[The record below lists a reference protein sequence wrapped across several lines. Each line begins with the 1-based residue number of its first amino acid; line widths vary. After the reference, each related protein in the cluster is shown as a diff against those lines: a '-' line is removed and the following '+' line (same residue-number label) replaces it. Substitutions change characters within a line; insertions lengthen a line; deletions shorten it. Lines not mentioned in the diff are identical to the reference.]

1 MFWLL
6 TLPFRIVFGLLLA
19 VLSLAAVI
27 ATVVLLPL
35 AFLVWLPILLLWG
48 GVRLVGGLVIALI
61 LGAGA
66 ILLTAVALLPLVP
79 IVACLAAL
87 WMVARVI
94 RRPTSHGF
102 VAG

>member
-6 TLPFRIVFGLLLA
+6 TLPFRIAFGLLLA
-19 VLSLAAVI
+19 ALSLVAVI

-35 AFLVWLPILLLWG
+35 VCLVWLPILLLRG
-48 GVRLVGGLVIALI
+48 GVRLIGGLVIALV

-66 ILLTAVALLPLVP
+66 ILLTAVVLLPLVP
-79 IVACLAAL
+79 VVACLAAL

-94 RRPTSHGF
+94 RRPTRHGF
-102 VAG
+102 AAG